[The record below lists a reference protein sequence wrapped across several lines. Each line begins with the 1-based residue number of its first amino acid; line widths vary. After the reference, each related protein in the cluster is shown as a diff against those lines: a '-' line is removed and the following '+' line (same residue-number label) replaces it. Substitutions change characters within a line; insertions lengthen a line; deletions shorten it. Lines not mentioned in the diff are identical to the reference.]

1 MAAGK
6 QHTFPGSFLIDHKF
20 QHLHHLISEHIRV
33 QLRILAFLFQE
44 IFDIAYGNIID
55 DVQIAV
61 FNTRSHIRQRKKKTH
76 TPVPYILPVIHIF
89 DLRSIFFPL
98 FREKLIVLRHNACKV
113 VAVFSEEKIIEDI
126 GILKNSLREKI
137 PYGQEM
143 FPWTELPGTQFR
155 QILAVFVKILDRG
168 EEDQF
173 FDILKIQIDG

>member
-1 MAAGK
+1 M
-6 QHTFPGSFLIDHKF
+6 
-20 QHLHHLISEHIRV
+20 
-33 QLRILAFLFQE
+33 
-44 IFDIAYGNIID
+44 
-55 DVQIAV
+55 
-61 FNTRSHIRQRKKKTH
+61 
-76 TPVPYILPVIHIF
+76 
-89 DLRSIFFPL
+89 
-98 FREKLIVLRHNACKV
+98 
-113 VAVFSEEKIIEDI
+113 FSEEKIIEDI